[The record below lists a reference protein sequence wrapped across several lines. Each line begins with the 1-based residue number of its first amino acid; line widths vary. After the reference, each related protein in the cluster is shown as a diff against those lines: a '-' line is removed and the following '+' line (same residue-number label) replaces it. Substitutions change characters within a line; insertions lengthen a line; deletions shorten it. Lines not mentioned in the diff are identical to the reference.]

1 LQNEEVIENMLP
13 FLHDSNK
20 DIKKDAR
27 AALICQFQIMG
38 SEKLE
43 SYRVKLTKMVEEEGE
58 IQTKINGIYGLMSI
72 V

>member
-1 LQNEEVIENMLP
+1 
-13 FLHDSNK
+13 
-20 DIKKDAR
+20 
-27 AALICQFQIMG
+27 MG
-38 SEKLE
+38 GEKLE

>member
-27 AALICQFQIMG
+27 AALIC
-38 SEKLE
+38 
-43 SYRVKLTKMVEEEGE
+43 
-58 IQTKINGIYGLMSI
+58 
-72 V
+72 